1 MEIIYLE
8 ETDSTN
14 KYIQEFLSKEKK
26 IKEGTLVWTGFQTAG
41 RGQSQ
46 NRWESGRNENLT
58 FSMLL
63 YPDFLPATEQF
74 LLSQV
79 TALGVMDFLSAFCG
93 LQDLSIK
100 WSNDIYWKDKKICG
114 MLIENTLSGDSI
126 SHSIL
131 GVGININQLIFTSDA
146 PNPVSV
152 RQINGKMYDLDVAI
166 NFVRNAILNRYMQ
179 LLRDEKEQIR
189 RNYFS
194 VLYRGKG
201 YFTYKD
207 KSGEFS
213 ARIKNIR
220 DTGELVL
227 ETDTGEER
235 VYAFK
240 EVAFKSLP
248 VSRKNTTFAGK
259 K

>member
-8 ETDSTN
+8 ETGSTN
-14 KYIQEFLSKEKK
+14 KYIQEFLSKEKN

-41 RGQSQ
+41 RGQNK
-46 NRWESGRNENLT
+46 NRWESEKSANLT

-63 YPDFLPATEQF
+63 YPDFLPATGQF
-74 LLSQV
+74 LLSQI
-79 TALGVMDFLSAFCG
+79 TALGIKDFLSAFCG

-114 MLIENTLSGDSI
+114 MLIENMLSGDFI

-131 GVGININQLIFTSDA
+131 GVGININQIVFTGDA

-152 RQINGKMYDLDVAI
+152 RQINGKMYDLNVVI

-189 RNYFS
+189 KDYFN

-213 ARIKNIR
+213 AYIKKIH

-240 EVAFKSLP
+240 EVAFVMEETP
-248 VSRKNTTFAGK
+248 
-259 K
+259 